1 MNLYAI
7 SFFYNGHWSTVSF
20 DGLDMRVFVD
30 INRART
36 YLKDEIIPLAA
47 KLAAD
52 KNSGFSGQAQAI
64 LDTGC
69 IRPVKVTVL

>member
-47 KLAAD
+47 KHAAGT
-52 KNSGFSGQAQAI
+52 SQFRGAAQAI

-69 IRPVKVTVL
+69 VRPVKVTVL